1 MRQEDPEHNS
11 LDSRNQELVLSSLE
25 LDQLAAVKKR
35 PIPRRRLR
43 RLEKF
48 LLWSLRIYVLFM
60 IAVVLYQVL
69 GGAR

>member
-1 MRQEDPEHNS
+1 MRPEDQEHAS
-11 LDSRNQELVLSSLE
+11 LASADQELVLSSLE
-25 LDQLAAVKKR
+25 LDQLAAAKKK

-43 RLEKF
+43 GFEKL

-69 GGAR
+69 AGAR

>member
-1 MRQEDPEHNS
+1 MPTKDQQHGSVASHD
-11 LDSRNQELVLSSLE
+11 QELVLSSLE
-25 LDQLAAVKKR
+25 LDQLAAAKKQ

-43 RLEKF
+43 GFEKL

-69 GGAR
+69 AGAR